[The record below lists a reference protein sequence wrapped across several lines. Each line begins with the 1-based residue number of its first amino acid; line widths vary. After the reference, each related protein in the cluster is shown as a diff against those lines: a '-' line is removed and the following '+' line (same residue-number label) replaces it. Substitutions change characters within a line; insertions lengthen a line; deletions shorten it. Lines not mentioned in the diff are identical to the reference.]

1 MELKENKFKASEIP
15 KIADKYAKLQILM
28 LSDNNTITD
37 YAELKPLTKL
47 KEIMQLELNN
57 TPLSK
62 KADYR
67 AKLFEMFPALE
78 VNKFFKQ
85 KLTFSNVDP

>member
-1 MELKENKFKASEIP
+1 MELKENKFKPAELS
-15 KIADKYAKLQILM
+15 KVADKYAKLQILF
-28 LSDNNTITD
+28 LSDNNITD

-67 AKLFEMFPALE
+67 AQLFQLFPALE
-78 VNKFFKQ
+78 VRSHLK
-85 KLTFSNVDP
+85 